1 MAGLIRSNLVVASG
15 TAVSRIT
22 GLVRIVIFGMVIGQT
37 ALADAFDGANN
48 APNAIYELFIGGVLS
63 ASLVPLFARLVDNE
77 NTNNQKS
84 NDIDAIASTALY
96 VLVSITVVAVLAA
109 PAIFHL
115 FSLSPS
121 SAVDA
126 DAYREAGTAL
136 TRIFLVQIFFYGISA
151 ITSALLNARRQF
163 FAAAWSPA
171 LANIV
176 AIAFLLYIP
185 SVGAESPPQLGEV
198 VSNSSLL
205 WTLGL
210 STTAGVAIMALTQL
224 LAVRKNGIRISL
236 KPQFR
241 HPAVARLV
249 RLSTWTLGYVVA
261 NQIALVVIKN
271 LASPGSGWVDAYA
284 KAFIIFQLPHGLLA
298 VSLATT
304 FVPEL
309 SRLIHANNEP
319 TFARRMSDGIRYT
332 AMLTIPAA
340 VGLFLLARPTV
351 AVLLQHGNF
360 DATATTNTARALS
373 GLALGVAGFSVYLF
387 VLRGFYARNDTRTP
401 FFINLIENA
410 LNIIFALL
418 LVDRFDV
425 LGLGM
430 AFSLAYLVS
439 AAIALAVLHR
449 STPSLQLAP
458 LLVSILRIVGAA
470 ALMAIVVRFASGVI
484 GSNVG
489 AGALLRVLLSSL
501 LGLLVYVISLL
512 AFGAPD
518 IRHFVLSK
526 MTKSSR

>member
-63 ASLVPLFARLVDNE
+63 ASLVPFFARLVDNE

-224 LAVRKNGIRISL
+224 LAVRKSGIRISL

-298 VSLATT
+298 VSLSTT
-304 FVPEL
+304 YVPEL

-410 LNIIFALL
+410 LNIVFALL

-470 ALMAIVVRFASGVI
+470 ALMAIVVRFASGII
-484 GSNVG
+484 GSNEG

>member
-84 NDIDAIASTALY
+84 NDIDAIVSTALY

-171 LANIV
+171 LANMV
-176 AIAFLLYIP
+176 AIAFLLCIP

-224 LAVRKNGIRISL
+224 LAVRKSGIQISL

-241 HPAVARLV
+241 HPAVASLV

-319 TFARRMSDGIRYT
+319 TFARRMSDGIRFT

-373 GLALGVAGFSVYLF
+373 GLALGVAGFYVYLF
-387 VLRGFYARNDTRTP
+387 VLRGYYTRNDTRTP

-449 STPSLQLAP
+449 STPSMQLAP
-458 LLVSILRIVGAA
+458 LLVSLLRIVGAA
-470 ALMAIVVRFASGVI
+470 ALMAIVVRFASGII

-501 LGLLVYVISLL
+501 LGLLVYVVSLL

>member
-1 MAGLIRSNLVVASG
+1 MAGLVRSNLVVASG

-22 GLVRIVIFGMVIGQT
+22 GLVRIVIFGIVIGQT

-63 ASLVPLFARLVDNE
+63 ASLVPMFARLVDQDRE
-77 NTNNQKS
+77 ES
-84 NDIDAIASTALY
+84 NDIDAVISTAFY
-96 VLVSITVVAVLAA
+96 VLVSVTVVAILAA
-109 PAIFHL
+109 PAIFYL
-115 FSLSPS
+115 FSLNPA

-126 DAYREAGTAL
+126 DAYRDAGTAL
-136 TRIFLVQIFFYGISA
+136 TRIFLVQIFFYGLSA

-163 FAAAWSPA
+163 FIAAWSPA

-185 SVGAESPPQLGEV
+185 SVGAASPPLLGDIN
-198 VSNSSLL
+198 SNNSLL

-210 STTAGVAIMALTQL
+210 STTVGIAMMSLVQL
-224 LAVRKNGIRISL
+224 IAVRRNEVRISF

-241 HPAVARLV
+241 HPAVLRLV

-309 SRLIHANNEP
+309 SRLIHAKDEP
-319 TFARRMSDGIRYT
+319 SFAHRMTDGIRYT

-340 VGLFLLARPTV
+340 IGLFVLARPIV
-351 AVLLQHGNF
+351 GALLQHGNF
-360 DATATTNTARALS
+360 DVVATTNTARALS
-373 GLALGVAGFSVYLF
+373 GLALGVAGFSIYLF
-387 VLRGFYARNDTRTP
+387 ALRGFYARNDTRTP
-401 FFINLIENA
+401 FMINLGENV
-410 LNIIFALL
+410 LNIVFALL

-425 LGLGM
+425 LGLGI

-439 AAIALAVLHR
+439 GAIALLVLHR

-458 LLVSILRIVGAA
+458 LVFSILRIIGAA
-470 ALMAIVVRFASGVI
+470 ALMAVVIRLTSGLV

-489 AGALLRVLLSSL
+489 VGALLRVVLSSC
-501 LGLLVYVISLL
+501 LGLVAYVFALL

-518 IRHFVLSK
+518 IRHFVFSK
-526 MTKSSR
+526 ITKSSR

>member
-48 APNAIYELFIGGVLS
+48 APNAIYELFIGGLLS
-63 ASLVPLFARLVDNE
+63 ASLVPLFARLVDNDHKE
-77 NTNNQKS
+77 N
-84 NDIDAIASTALY
+84 NDIDAIVSTALY
-96 VLVSITVVAVLAA
+96 ALVSVTVVAVLAA

-115 FSLSPS
+115 FSLNPAS
-121 SAVDA
+121 SVDA
-126 DAYREAGTAL
+126 GAYREAGTAL
-136 TRIFLVQIFFYGISA
+136 TRIFLVQIFFYGMSA

-163 FAAAWSPA
+163 FAAAWSPV

-185 SVGAESPPQLGEV
+185 SVGAASPPLLGEIN
-198 VSNSSLL
+198 SNNSLL

-210 STTAGVAIMALTQL
+210 STTAGIALMAITQL
-224 LAVRKNGIRISL
+224 IAVRRSGIRISL

-249 RLSTWTLGYVVA
+249 RLSAWTLGYVVA

-304 FVPEL
+304 LVPEL
-309 SRLIHANNEP
+309 SRLIHSNDEP
-319 TFARRMSDGIRYT
+319 SFARRMNDGIRFT

-340 VGLFLLARPTV
+340 VGLFVLAKPIV
-351 AVLLQHGNF
+351 GALLQHGNF
-360 DATATTNTARALS
+360 DVVATTNTARALS
-373 GLALGVAGFSVYLF
+373 GLALGVAGFSIYLF
-387 VLRGFYARNDTRTP
+387 TLRGFYARNDTRTP
-401 FFINLIENA
+401 FTINLVENL
-410 LNIIFALL
+410 LNIVFALL

-425 LGLGM
+425 LGLGI

-439 AAIALAVLHR
+439 GAIALLVLHR

-458 LLVSILRIVGAA
+458 LLLSILRIVVSA
-470 ALMAIVVRFASGVI
+470 ALMAVVIRLTSGLI
-484 GSNVG
+484 GSDVG
-489 AGALLRVLLSSL
+489 MGALARIVLSSC
-501 LGLLVYVISLL
+501 LGLLVYVFALL

-518 IRHFVLSK
+518 IRHFVFSK

>member
-224 LAVRKNGIRISL
+224 LAVRKSGIRISF

>member
-224 LAVRKNGIRISL
+224 LAVRKSGIRISL